1 MKPDFKL
8 AYTKANIILVTS
20 ETIASFPFSSQE
32 LIKEKTG
39 IRCRSYKKAKEYG
52 VDIRD
57 FGSESAVLIGYHGK
71 LIIFY
76 DDTKSITHINYSNL
90 HELGHS
96 DMGHKKCD
104 EHNELY
110 DKQEV
115 EANAYAA
122 QILMP
127 EQLLR
132 YLQHQGVR
140 ITIPFLV
147 ENFGVSETAAEKRI
161 KTLANTNEE
170 WRSRAEKEY
179 DDIILERYLPLIQHL
194 CPRNQFDYEEE
205 FNMQRERDGW
215 NSRRW

>member
-8 AYTKANIILVTS
+8 AYTKANILLVTT
-20 ETIASFPFSSQE
+20 EAINSFPFSSKE
-32 LIKEKTG
+32 LIKERTD
-39 IRCRSYKKAKEYG
+39 IRCRSYRKAKEYC
-52 VDIRD
+52 VDMRD
-57 FGSESAVLIGYHGK
+57 FGSESAALMGYHGK
-71 LIIFY
+71 MIIFY
-76 DDTKSITHINYSNL
+76 DDAKPVTHINFSIL

-96 DMGHKKCD
+96 DMEHKKCD

-132 YLQHQGVR
+132 YLQHRGIR
-140 ITIPFLV
+140 ISVPFLV
-147 ENFGVSETAAEKRI
+147 ENFGVSEPAAQKRI
-161 KTLANTNEE
+161 KTISNTVEE

-179 DDIILERYLPLIQHL
+179 DDIILEKYLPLINHL
-194 CPRNQFDYEEE
+194 CPCNQFDYEEE
-205 FNMQRERDGW
+205 FNMQRERDRW